1 MCLAVPGRVLDI
13 EERDGTRMAHV
24 DFGGVVKDVCLEYV
38 PEMEVGDYA
47 IVHVGFALQRLDEES
62 AKQTLEL
69 FENLGV
75 LEEEFG
81 DAWGR
86 AAKEAGADRPDGTG
100 PGAEPVAGPP
110 PAASPGAEATKTGTG
125 KKPGTPKEAQR

>member
-1 MCLAVPGRVLDI
+1 MCLAVPGRVLEI
-13 EERDGTRMAHV
+13 EERDGTRMAQV

-38 PEMEVGDYA
+38 PEMKVGDYA

-62 AKQTLEL
+62 ARQTLRL

-81 DAWGR
+81 DQWGR
-86 AAKEAGADRPDGTG
+86 AAREAGAERPAGTPPP
-100 PGAEPVAGPP
+100 PGAAQAGPANP
-110 PAASPGAEATKTGTG
+110 DPLSHQP
-125 KKPGTPKEAQR
+125 

>member
-1 MCLAVPGRVLDI
+1 MCLAVPGRVLEI
-13 EERDGTRMAHV
+13 EERDATRMAKV

-38 PEMEVGDYA
+38 PDMQAGDYA

-62 AKQTLEL
+62 ARQTLEL

-81 DAWGR
+81 DHWGK
-86 AAKEAGADRPDGTG
+86 AAKDAGAERPAGTELPDGQL
-100 PGAEPVAGPP
+100 
-110 PAASPGAEATKTGTG
+110 PADGLPAHASD
-125 KKPGTPKEAQR
+125 KEARS

>member
-1 MCLAVPGRVLDI
+1 MCLAVPGRVLEI
-13 EERDGTRMAHV
+13 EEREGTRMAQV
-24 DFGGVVKDVCLEYV
+24 DFGGVIKDVCLEYV
-38 PEMEVGDYA
+38 PEMKVGDYA

-62 AKQTLEL
+62 ARRTLRL

-86 AAKEAGADRPDGTG
+86 AAREAGAERPAGAPPS
-100 PGAEPVAGPP
+100 PG
-110 PAASPGAEATKTGTG
+110 SPGAGSAVPDPLG
-125 KKPGTPKEAQR
+125 PRP